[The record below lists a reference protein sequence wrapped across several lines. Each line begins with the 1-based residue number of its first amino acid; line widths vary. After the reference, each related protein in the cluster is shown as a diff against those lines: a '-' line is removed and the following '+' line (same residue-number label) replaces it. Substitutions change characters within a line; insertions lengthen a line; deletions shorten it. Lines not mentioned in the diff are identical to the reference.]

1 MFVYVV
7 MQSFATAIAMDCS
20 VELKFMDL
28 WHICITHRSGM
39 RRLHKESVEIQTI
52 SMTTDRDSL
61 SPAEAPRARI
71 RNIAELAK
79 MAGVSPGTVSRA
91 LAGKSLVNA
100 ETRDRIQAIAREH
113 GFRPNQMARRL
124 RVQQT
129 GVIGVVIPLGHER
142 RQHISD
148 PFFMTLFGY
157 LADEL
162 TESGHDLML
171 SRVIPG
177 DGEWLDRIVDSGML
191 DGALLIGQS
200 DQIDVIEAVAS
211 RYLPLVVWGSFRPEQ
226 RHCTVGTDNRAGG
239 RLAAGRL
246 IAQGKT
252 RLAFFGD
259 THGPEIADRL
269 AGAQEAV
276 DAAPGASLRAFPTH
290 LSSDEMA
297 DEVARHLDEI
307 GNDIDGV
314 VAASDMIAINTLSAL
329 HKRGISVPD
338 QVAVIGF
345 DDLPIASQTM
355 PQLTTVRQDIAGG
368 AKAMVAALMER
379 IAGRE
384 TPSTILPPTLVVR
397 DSA

>member
-1 MFVYVV
+1 M
-7 MQSFATAIAMDCS
+7 
-20 VELKFMDL
+20 
-28 WHICITHRSGM
+28 
-39 RRLHKESVEIQTI
+39 TI
-52 SMTTDRDSL
+52 DRDSPP
-61 SPAEAPRARI
+61 PAEAPRPRI

-79 MAGVSPGTVSRA
+79 MAGVSAGTVSRA
-91 LAGKSLVNA
+91 LAGKSLVNV
-100 ETRDRIQAIAREH
+100 ETRDRIQGIAREH

-200 DQIDVIEAVAS
+200 DQIDVIESVAS
-211 RYLPLVVWGSFRPEQ
+211 RYLPLVVWGSHRPHH

-239 RLAAGRL
+239 KLSAARL
-246 IAQGKT
+246 IAQGKS

-259 THGPEIADRL
+259 THAPEIADRL
-269 AGAQEAV
+269 AGANEAV
-276 DAAPGASLRAFPTH
+276 DAAPGVSLRVFPTH
-290 LSSDEMA
+290 LSNDEMA
-297 DEVARHLDEI
+297 DEVARHLDQA
-307 GNDIDGV
+307 GLDIDGV
-314 VAASDMIAINTLSAL
+314 VAASDMIAVNTLSAL
-329 HKRGISVPD
+329 HKRGISVPG
-338 QVAVIGF
+338 QVAVVGF

-355 PQLTTVRQDIAGG
+355 PGLTTVRQDIAGG

-384 TPSTILPPTLVVR
+384 TPSTVLPPTLIVR
-397 DSA
+397 ESA

>member
-1 MFVYVV
+1 
-7 MQSFATAIAMDCS
+7 
-20 VELKFMDL
+20 
-28 WHICITHRSGM
+28 
-39 RRLHKESVEIQTI
+39 
-52 SMTTDRDSL
+52 MTTIRDNPP
-61 SPAEAPRARI
+61 PADAPRARI

-79 MAGVSPGTVSRA
+79 MAGVSAGTVSRA

-200 DQIDVIEAVAS
+200 NQIDVIESVAS
-211 RYLPLVVWGSFRPEQ
+211 RYLPLVVWGSYRPEH

-239 RLAAGRL
+239 KMAAERL
-246 IAQGKT
+246 ITQGKT

-269 AGAQEAV
+269 AGVKDAV
-276 DAAPGASLRAFPTH
+276 GAAPGVTLRAFPTH

-297 DEVARHLDEI
+297 EEVAGHLADLGGEA
-307 GNDIDGV
+307 DGI

-329 HKRGISVPD
+329 HKRGISVPAD
-338 QVAVIGF
+338 VAVIGF
-345 DDLPIASQTM
+345 DDLPIAAQTM

-384 TPSTILPPTLVVR
+384 TPSTVLPPTLMVR